1 MLGMQQKNIYCRA
14 SSKKNWDGRRMP
26 PLQEDKKIRQVNPV
40 DLLLS
45 ATSVVL
51 PEKLDEI
58 NHTMDFHVDIVKKID
73 TILRGREKKIILEE
87 LVSAQQP
94 TLFPEE
100 PFIELRV
107 PLSKKTE
114 APTFHLGKKQDI
126 SHYKQLTMP
135 DEFKTEFFTIHNPSF
150 KFVSTFDTTEDVL
163 RIKKPEER
171 HVEIINLSSLAE
183 ESGAVQKKIED
194 VSESKKDTETMQSKK
209 VEVIKTK
216 KLGDKKCDSAT
227 TVQQTEEDTGK
238 AKIYYLNSKNL
249 DEKKIK
255 ELEKKQSYIPVDF
268 EDKMQKLKE
277 KEQRELE
284 KQKDAEQ
291 QRKEKEQKEREK
303 EEEKLRK
310 LEEQKEKLEAKQR
323 KKEEQKLLFE
333 KREKEAEEKKLLEKE
348 AAYAKEQ
355 KEKLEAKQR
364 KKEEQKLLFEKREKE
379 AEEKKLLEQE
389 AAFAKEKKLESA
401 VSKKEEKRLNKLEEK
416 QARLEAKQRKKEEKE
431 AMIKILERDAEER
444 KQLKK
449 KTRRGEY
456 DELKESVLLK
466 SVETK
471 QTPTFVDDDVIKVL
485 LMTDDLLG
493 NLPEDVIDKFAKSE
507 DFKLY
512 EKVISKYKAK

>member
-1 MLGMQQKNIYCRA
+1 MQQKNIYCRA

-51 PEKLDEI
+51 SEKLDEI
-58 NHTMDFHVDIVKKID
+58 KHTIDSHVEIVKKID

-100 PFIELRV
+100 SFIEMRTS
-107 PLSKKTE
+107 LSKKTE
-114 APTFHLGKKQDI
+114 VSTFQLGKKQDTFY
-126 SHYKQLTMP
+126 YKQLTMP

-150 KFVSTFDTTEDVL
+150 KFVSAFDTTEDVL

-183 ESGAVQKKIED
+183 ESEAVQKKIED

-209 VEVIKTK
+209 VEVKKTK

-238 AKIYYLNSKNL
+238 AKIYYLTRKNL
-249 DEKKIK
+249 D
-255 ELEKKQSYIPVDF
+255 EKKQSYIPVDF

-284 KQKDAEQ
+284 KQKDAEK
-291 QRKEKEQKEREK
+291 QRNEKEQKERET

-310 LEEQKEKLEAKQR
+310 LEEKKRKARGKA
-323 KKEEQKLLFE
+323 KKEG
-333 KREKEAEEKKLLEKE
+333 R
-348 AAYAKEQ
+348 
-355 KEKLEAKQR
+355 
-364 KKEEQKLLFEKREKE
+364 
-379 AEEKKLLEQE
+379 
-389 AAFAKEKKLESA
+389 
-401 VSKKEEKRLNKLEEK
+401 
-416 QARLEAKQRKKEEKE
+416 
-431 AMIKILERDAEER
+431 
-444 KQLKK
+444 
-449 KTRRGEY
+449 
-456 DELKESVLLK
+456 
-466 SVETK
+466 TK
-471 QTPTFVDDDVIKVL
+471 VVI
-485 LMTDDLLG
+485 
-493 NLPEDVIDKFAKSE
+493 
-507 DFKLY
+507 
-512 EKVISKYKAK
+512 

>member
-1 MLGMQQKNIYCRA
+1 
-14 SSKKNWDGRRMP
+14 MP

-58 NHTMDFHVDIVKKID
+58 KHTIDSHVDIVKKID

-87 LVSAQQP
+87 LVSVQQP

-100 PFIELRV
+100 PFIEMRTS
-107 PLSKKTE
+107 LSKKTE
-114 APTFHLGKKQDI
+114 VSMFQLEKQPDSSI
-126 SHYKQLTMP
+126 YKQPTMP

-227 TVQQTEEDTGK
+227 TGQQTEEDAGK
-238 AKIYYLNSKNL
+238 VNIYYLTSKNL

-255 ELEKKQSYIPVDF
+255 ELEKKQSYIPIDF

-303 EEEKLRK
+303 DEEKLRK
-310 LEEQKEKLEAKQR
+310 LEEKKEKLEAKQR

-348 AAYAKEQ
+348 V
-355 KEKLEAKQR
+355 
-364 KKEEQKLLFEKREKE
+364 
-379 AEEKKLLEQE
+379 
-389 AAFAKEKKLESA
+389 AFAKEKKLESA
-401 VSKKEEKRLNKLEEK
+401 VSKKEEKRLKKLEER
-416 QARLEAKQRKKEEKE
+416 QARLEAKQKNKEEKE
-431 AMIKILERDAEER
+431 AMIKILERGAEER

-456 DELKESVLLK
+456 DELKERVLLK

-512 EKVISKYKAK
+512 EKVISKYKTK